1 MQSKLFDKFI
11 QKNIDVSF
19 VENIHKITFFNLIF
33 LKRKERF
40 KKGDKKQMK
49 EKLKY
54 NTVEGI
60 QKRNNKITF
69 RWTKSKKYLLNE
81 FLKINSDKSQILV
94 NIHIKLNKINQ
105 NIFSIKDWKNDVS
118 KDQNKHIIT
127 NIKWKHSKKQN
138 KRLSEN
144 SKK

>member
-1 MQSKLFDKFI
+1 
-11 QKNIDVSF
+11 
-19 VENIHKITFFNLIF
+19 
-33 LKRKERF
+33 
-40 KKGDKKQMK
+40 MK

-81 FLKINSDKSQILV
+81 FLKINSDKSQSLV

-105 NIFSIKDWKNDVS
+105 NIFSIKDWKNDIS
-118 KDQNKHIIT
+118 KNQNKHIMT
-127 NIKWKHSKKQN
+127 NIKWKHSTKQN
-138 KRLSEN
+138 KRWSKN